1 MLQGVHVDARITS
14 AEGNEINNSAYDA
27 DKFGKTEI
35 EIAVS
40 LKHLSNFWRALKMS
54 LINFEVSLILTWSR
68 EYIITQLAKLRYNG
82 VTINKPL
89 PNYYEFFVPIC
100 IVFIT

>member
-14 AEGNEINNSAYDA
+14 AEGNEINSSAYDA

-35 EIAVS
+35 EITVS

-54 LINFEVSLILTWSR
+54 LIN
-68 EYIITQLAKLRYNG
+68 
-82 VTINKPL
+82 
-89 PNYYEFFVPIC
+89 
-100 IVFIT
+100 